1 MRLELKRISKHFGDL
16 RANDGVDLTLQS
28 GSIHAVIGEN
38 GAGKSTL
45 MKIAAGYLRPTS
57 GEILIDGRK
66 VVFRS
71 PAAAAAHGIGMLYQD
86 PQDFPHLSV
95 LENFMLGQV
104 RGLRCSPAG
113 FCQTLDNLSLQFGFK
128 LDPHCPVARLSVGER
143 QQLEMLRL
151 LSLGIHLLIL
161 DEPTTGISAVQK
173 EVLFRALKQLARQGK
188 SVLLVSHKLGDVEEL
203 CDALTV
209 LRKGRVTG
217 CQRAPFDTRK
227 LLGMMFE
234 DLTSAPARNESNKG
248 DIVLE
253 MKGVTGSGGR
263 TGLQECSTRVAGGEI
278 VGLAG
283 LEGSGQGVFLKIA
296 AGLAS
301 PAQGSVQLASKA
313 MTGKDHRSFLAMG
326 VGYLPSGRLDEG
338 LMPGLSMTEHVA
350 LKTPGAPFL
359 IQWSKFARA
368 AQDKIAD
375 FRIVGMPDTAVE
387 TLSGGNQQRLMLSF
401 LPSSPKLLLLE
412 NPTRGLDLE
421 SAMWVWNHLLSLNRQ
436 GAAIVFSSSELDEIL
451 SVADRILVF
460 FEGRITADLAADQS
474 DSQRL
479 GLAIAGKA

>member
-1 MRLELKRISKHFGDL
+1 MRLELKSISKHFGDL
-16 RANDGVDLTLQS
+16 RANDDVDLTVPS
-28 GSIHAVIGEN
+28 GSIHAVLGEN

-45 MKIAAGYLRPTS
+45 MKIAAGYLRPTA
-57 GEILIDGRK
+57 GEILVDGRR
-66 VVFRS
+66 VDFRS
-71 PAAAAAHGIGMLYQD
+71 PAGAAAHGIGMLYQD
-86 PQDFPHLSV
+86 PLDFPHLSV

-104 RGLRCSPAG
+104 RGLRCGPAG
-113 FCQTLDNLSLQFGFK
+113 FPQKLENLSLQFGFK
-128 LDPHCPVARLSVGER
+128 LDPHSPVARLSVGER

-151 LSLGIHLLIL
+151 LSLGVRLLIL

-173 EVLFRALKQLARQGK
+173 EVLFGALKRLARQGK

-203 CDALTV
+203 CDDLTV
-209 LRKGRVTG
+209 LRKGRVSG
-217 CQRAPFDTRK
+217 CQRAPFDTGK

-234 DLTSAPARNESNKG
+234 ELTPAPAGKASKKG
-248 DIVLE
+248 AIVLE

-263 TGLQECSTRVAGGEI
+263 TGLQACSTRVAGGEV

-296 AGLAS
+296 AGLTTPS
-301 PAQGSVQLASKA
+301 QGSVQLASRT
-313 MTGKDHRSFLAMG
+313 MTGKDHRSFLAGG

-338 LMPGLSMTEHVA
+338 LMPGLSMTEHAA
-350 LKTPGAPFL
+350 LKTPGSPFF
-359 IQWSKFARA
+359 IQWSKAARA
-368 AQDKIAD
+368 ARDKIAE
-375 FRIVGMPDTAVE
+375 FRIAGMPHTAVE

-421 SAMWVWNHLLSLNRQ
+421 SATWVWHHLLSFNRQ

-460 FEGRITADLAADQS
+460 FEGRIIADLAADQC

-479 GLAIAGKA
+479 GRAIAGKS

>member
-16 RANDGVDLTLQS
+16 CANDCVDLTVQS
-28 GSIHAVIGEN
+28 GSIHAVLGEN

-45 MKIAAGYLRPTS
+45 MKIAAGYLRRTS
-57 GEILIDGRK
+57 GEILVDGRK
-66 VVFRS
+66 VDFRS
-71 PAAAAAHGIGMLYQD
+71 PAEAAAHGIGMLYQD
-86 PQDFPHLSV
+86 PLDFARLSV

-104 RGLRCSPAG
+104 QGLRCCPVG
-113 FCQTLDNLSLQFGFK
+113 FRQTLDNLSLQFGFK
-128 LDPHCPVARLSVGER
+128 LDPHSPVARLSVGER

-151 LSLGIHLLIL
+151 LSLGIGLLIL

-173 EVLFRALKQLARQGK
+173 EVLFKALKQLARQGK

-217 CQRAPFDTRK
+217 FQRAPFDTRK

-234 DLTSAPARNESNKG
+234 GLTSSPTRHASKKG
-248 DIVLE
+248 AIVLE

-263 TGLQECSTRVAGGEI
+263 TGLQECSTRVASGEV

-296 AGLAS
+296 AGLVA

-313 MTGKDHRSFLAMG
+313 MSGKDHRSFLAMG

-338 LMPGLSMTEHVA
+338 LMPGLSMTEHAA
-350 LKTPGAPFL
+350 LKTPGSPFF
-359 IQWSKFARA
+359 IQWSKSARA

-375 FRIVGMPDTAVE
+375 FCIVGRPDTTVE

-401 LPSSPKLLLLE
+401 LPSCPKLLLLE
-412 NPTRGLDLE
+412 NPTRGLDLK
-421 SAMWVWNHLLSLNRQ
+421 SAAWVWNHLLSFNRQ

-451 SVADRILVF
+451 AVADRILVF
-460 FEGRITADLAADQS
+460 FEGRIIADLVADQS

>member
-1 MRLELKRISKHFGDL
+1 MQLELKRISKHFGEL
-16 RANDGVDLTLQS
+16 RANDSVDLTVQS
-28 GSIHAVIGEN
+28 GSIHAVLGEN

-45 MKIAAGYLRPTS
+45 MKIAAGYLRRTS
-57 GEILIDGRK
+57 GEILIDGHK
-66 VVFRS
+66 VDFQS
-71 PAAAAAHGIGMLYQD
+71 PAQAAAHGIGMLYQD
-86 PQDFPHLSV
+86 PLDFPHLSV

-104 RGLRCSPAG
+104 HGLSWAHADLR
-113 FCQTLDNLSLQFGFK
+113 QTLDNLSHQFGFK

-143 QQLEMLRL
+143 QQLELLRL
-151 LSLGIHLLIL
+151 LSLGIRLLIL

-173 EVLFRALKQLARQGK
+173 DVLFRALKQLTRQGK

-227 LLGMMFE
+227 LLDMMFE
-234 DLTSAPARNESNKG
+234 DLTPSPARNASAKG
-248 DIVLE
+248 KIVLE

-263 TGLQECSTRVAGGEI
+263 TGLHACSARIAGGEV

-296 AGLAS
+296 AGLTA
-301 PAQGSVQLASKA
+301 PGQGTVQLASNA
-313 MTGKDHRSFLAMG
+313 MTGRDHRSFLAGG
-326 VGYLPSGRLDEG
+326 VGYLPSGRLEEG

-350 LKTPGAPFL
+350 LKTPGSPFF
-359 IQWSKFARA
+359 IQWSKSARA
-368 AQDKIAD
+368 ARDKIAD
-375 FRIVGMPDTAVE
+375 FRIVGRPDTTVE

-421 SAMWVWNHLLSLNRQ
+421 SAAWVWNHLLSFNRQ

-451 SVADRILVF
+451 AVADRILVF
-460 FEGRITADLAADQS
+460 FEGRIIADLAADQS
-474 DSQRL
+474 DSQQL
-479 GLAIAGKA
+479 GRAIAGNV

>member
-1 MRLELKRISKHFGDL
+1 MRLELKSISKHFGDL
-16 RANDGVDLTLQS
+16 RANDCVDLTVQS
-28 GSIHAVIGEN
+28 GSIHAVLGEN

-66 VVFRS
+66 VDFRT

-86 PQDFPHLSV
+86 PLDFPQLNV

-104 RGLRCSPAG
+104 RGLRCAPAG
-113 FCQTLDNLSLQFGFK
+113 FRQTLDNLSLQFGFN
-128 LDPHCPVARLSVGER
+128 LDPRCPVARLSVGER
-143 QQLEMLRL
+143 QQLELLRL

-227 LLGMMFE
+227 LLDMMFE
-234 DLTSAPARNESNKG
+234 DLTSAPARCASEKG

-253 MKGVTGSGGR
+253 LKGVTGSGGR
-263 TGLQECSTRVAGGEI
+263 TGLRDCSTRVAGGEI

-296 AGLAS
+296 AGLVT
-301 PAQGSVQLASKA
+301 PAQGSVQLESKA
-313 MTGKDHRSFLAMG
+313 MTGRDHRSYLAMG
-326 VGYLPSGRLDEG
+326 VGYLPAGRLDEG
-338 LMPGLSMTEHVA
+338 LMPGMSMTEHVA
-350 LKTPGAPFL
+350 LKTPEEPFF
-359 IQWSKFARA
+359 IKWSKSARA
-368 AQDKIAD
+368 AQKTIAD

-421 SAMWVWNHLLSLNRQ
+421 SAMWVWNHLLSINRQ

-451 SVADRILVF
+451 MVADRILVF
-460 FEGRITADLAADQS
+460 FEGRIIADLAADQS
-474 DSQRL
+474 DSQCL
-479 GLAIAGKA
+479 GLAIAGKV